1 MKQHGRQQLQKWQT
15 TPDQTL
21 TTTVSFLSAP
31 LAQIEPMYF
40 RCPYLV
46 LLAFAAAFPLL
57 MATPVAADSDN
68 VSHEE
73 ARRLVEAGKIR
84 PLQEIVEMLRVTVP
98 GRHLET
104 ELEYDDSGSGLVYD
118 FKILRPGG
126 RIQEVEVDAVNGAI
140 LKIEDDD

>member
-1 MKQHGRQQLQKWQT
+1 MNVHR
-15 TPDQTL
+15 PN
-21 TTTVSFLSAP
+21 F
-31 LAQIEPMYF
+31 
-40 RCPYLV
+40 V
-46 LLAFAAAFPLL
+46 LIFFAAALSLL
-57 MATPVAADSDN
+57 TASPAVADSDN

-84 PLQEIVEMLRVTVP
+84 PLQEIVEMLRVKVP

-118 FKILRPGG
+118 FKILRTGG
-126 RIQEVEVDAVNGAI
+126 RVQEVEVDAVTGKI